1 MRRCVRFGVV
11 ALALVMGLAIST
23 GAWAQ
28 TPWAAPDAEKGKKNP
43 VAAGKKAVE
52 QGEKVAKVN
61 CASCHGAKGK
71 GDGAAAAALTPKPA
85 DWTGKKVQDE
95 TDGSLFWKIS
105 TGRGAMPPW
114 KHLPENDRWALV
126 HYLRSLKGK

>member
-1 MRRCVRFGVV
+1 MAAVVKPVTRAAGSNSGRKSMRRCVRFGVV

-52 QGEKVAKVN
+52 QGKKVAKVN

-71 GDGAAAAALTPKPA
+71 
-85 DWTGKKVQDE
+85 E
-95 TDGSLFWKIS
+95 I
-105 TGRGAMPPW
+105 GRASCR
-114 KHLPENDRWALV
+114 ER
-126 HYLRSLKGK
+126 